1 MREQKRKKS
10 DIKGRKRNRIEWKER
25 KKGTEGRG
33 KKDERKET
41 KDEKSC
47 KEETRSLLIKNI
59 AKIIKLKCKTYMESM
74 KKKLTSKNENFEY
87 SKIKK
92 LLI

>member
-1 MREQKRKKS
+1 M
-10 DIKGRKRNRIEWKER
+10 
-25 KKGTEGRG
+25 
-33 KKDERKET
+33 
-41 KDEKSC
+41 
-47 KEETRSLLIKNI
+47 
-59 AKIIKLKCKTYMESM
+59 IKLKCKTYMESI